1 MKQTTIKKSFFSLMT
16 IATLIITLA
25 IIVILYFSS
34 VDIIMRI
41 TKQEIKENSES
52 IITETIDYLNLP
64 AGSVHFLASYI
75 QNNAI
80 NIVEDKEKMWKLLW
94 DLLEDIPQALS
105 ICIGDTQ
112 GNAILVIKNSQEY
125 KVTRIVNRMNPKPYE
140 LWIYRNQDYGVIKS
154 EYKEK
159 PYDPRTRPWFQNTTT
174 ENKTHYSD
182 VYQFYNIKS
191 LGLTLSHPILDEKNN
206 INAIIGVNILIEDF
220 NFFLQKKNISENS
233 KSFITNIETGLI
245 IAYSNPDSVTK
256 FEDKAQNTQNINTRL
271 LYLNNIKEPHTR
283 NMAIDHF
290 NNNAK
295 KPTLL
300 SKLTNK
306 YLFSSMDFPDTFKKP
321 WRLISTVPKKDRTKF
336 LTTPIMT
343 SMVII
348 VVFITVFIVILNIA
362 INRITKPIL
371 NISDQ
376 LDDMKNFHLNNE
388 QYIPTNYKE
397 IHTINDAMI
406 ALKRG
411 LTFFGKYV
419 NVNIVRKLI
428 EEEHAATPGGIEK
441 NITVMFSDIQGFTGI
456 AEQMPPIYLTQH
468 LSEYLSALSDI
479 IMKSHGTID
488 KYIGDAIMAFWNAPQ
503 EMADHELTACNAVY
517 QCNKKLTELNNKWT
531 FEQKP
536 LLHTRFGLHTGT
548 AIVGNI
554 GSNDRLNYSALGDT
568 INISSRLESLNKTYM
583 TNIILSEKMY
593 ESVKDHFYCRVLDS
607 VVIKG
612 RKNNIKIYEMIGSK
626 TDDDG
631 KNMEK
636 LCQAYEKAFALY
648 MKKDFARAHKIYTE
662 CFTASEN
669 TDKTS
674 AILKNKCAPSRS
686 KRQKKSD

>member
-1 MKQTTIKKSFFSLMT
+1 MKQITIKKSFFSLMT
-16 IATLIITLA
+16 IATLIITFA

-52 IITETIDYLNLP
+52 IITETINYLSLP
-64 AGSVHFLASYI
+64 AGSIHFLASHI

-80 NIVEDKEKMWKLLW
+80 NIVENKEKVWKLLW
-94 DLLEDIPQALS
+94 DLLEIHS
-105 ICIGDTQ
+105 GVMSVYIGDIQ
-112 GNAILVIKNSQEY
+112 GNMLLVKKDS
-125 KVTRIVNRMNPKPYE
+125 KVYRITTIVDRMNADFYE
-140 LWIYRNQDYGVIKS
+140 FYRNQDYEIVKS
-154 EYKEK
+154 EKK
-159 PYDPRTRPWFQNTTT
+159 TTLYDPRTRPWFQNTST
-174 ENKTHYSD
+174 EDKAYYSD
-182 VYQFYNIKS
+182 IYAFYNTKL
-191 LGLTLSHPILDEKNN
+191 LGLTISHPILDENNN
-206 INAIIGVNILIEDF
+206 ISAIVGADILIEDF

-233 KSFITNIETGLI
+233 RSFITNIETGLI
-245 IAYSNPDSVTK
+245 IAYSNPDSITK
-256 FEDKAQNTQNINTRL
+256 FADKAQNAQNTNTRL
-271 LYLNNIKEPHTR
+271 LYLNNIKKPYIR
-283 NMAIDHF
+283 NLAIDHF
-290 NNNAK
+290 NNNAQE
-295 KPTLL
+295 PTLF
-300 SKLTNK
+300 SRLTDK
-306 YLFSSMDFPDTFKKP
+306 YLFSSMDFPDTFEKP
-321 WRLISTVPKKDRTKF
+321 WRLISSVPKKDRTKF

-343 SMVII
+343 SMVTI

-376 LDDMKNFHLNNE
+376 LGDMKNFYLNNV
-388 QYIPTNYKE
+388 QYISTNYKE

-428 EEEHAATPGGIEK
+428 EEEHAPTPGGIEK

-456 AEQMPPIYLTQH
+456 AEQIPPVYLTQH
-468 LSEYLSALSDI
+468 LSEYFSALSNI
-479 IMKSHGTID
+479 IMKSNGTID

-503 EMADHELTACNAVY
+503 EMTDHELIACNAVY
-517 QCNKKLTELNNKWT
+517 QCNKKLTELNNKWE

-583 TNIILSEKMY
+583 TNIILSEKVY

-607 VVIKG
+607 VVVKG
-612 RKNNIKIYEMIGSK
+612 RKNSIKIYEMIGSK
-626 TDDDG
+626 TDDDR
-631 KNMEK
+631 KNMEA

-648 MKKDFARAHKIYTE
+648 MKKDFARAYKIYTE
-662 CFTASEN
+662 CFAASEN

-686 KRQKKSD
+686 KRQKKSG